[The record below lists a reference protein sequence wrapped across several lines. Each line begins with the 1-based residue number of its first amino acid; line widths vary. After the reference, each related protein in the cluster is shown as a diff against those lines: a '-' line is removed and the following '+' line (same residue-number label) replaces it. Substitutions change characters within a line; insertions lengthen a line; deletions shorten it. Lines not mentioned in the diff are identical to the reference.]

1 LETSDI
7 SESKSNANWRNV
19 TIPPYHPA
27 HSVRFKVDRH
37 RIRPKGESRQATLQ
51 INCNSDIAPDLEDFQ
66 RAVIK
71 ETAQK

>member
-1 LETSDI
+1 METSDI
-7 SESKSNANWRNV
+7 SECKSGANLRSA
-19 TIPPYHPA
+19 TIPPDHLAYA
-27 HSVRFKVDRH
+27 VLFKVDRH

-51 INCNSDIAPDLEDFQ
+51 ITHRTLPPDLEDFQ